1 MVYNVLGTYMGE
13 RAFEQFEKALLD
25 SLKSDISKQNKLMDL
40 KIKQFDKDR
49 AFKLPQKANEDQGNG
64 AFDLFASHWE
74 EEITGDNQFKKTIYY
89 FNIASEFPSNYVALI
104 FPRSSIHKTDLRLS
118 NCVGIIDSNY
128 RGEWRAV
135 FDRIDG
141 LQITGTQANII
152 PLNQAVAQVLFVELP
167 QVNIELVDS
176 LSDSK
181 RGEGGFGSTNK

>member
-1 MVYNVLGTYMGE
+1 MKGNKNSDKLFLTRKEFIQKYT
-13 RAFEQFEKALLD
+13 KILD
-25 SLKSDISKQNKLMDL
+25 NKMNL

-49 AFKLPQKANEDQGNG
+49 AFKLPQKANNDQGNG

-74 EEITGDNQFKKTIYY
+74 EEINGDNQYKKVTYY

-135 FDRIDG
+135 FDRIDQFKG
-141 LQITGTQANII
+141 NLSATNANII
-152 PLNQAVAQVLFVELP
+152 PLNQAVAQVLFIKLDEVD
-167 QVNIELVDS
+167 IELVYE
-176 LSDSK
+176 LSTTE